1 MNQFLDIARGAH
13 SRLPPQ
19 TRSTLASFL
28 RFVPENLKWGSSYRE
43 WRALLTAARDHPA
56 IVREHQ
62 DRARLAMVT
71 AAARH
76 SRYYRALF
84 EGEFGAGFKPEHLL
98 DDANWTRIPV
108 LTSASVVAQAHDMCT
123 RPPEELDT
131 GSTGGSSGKPVK
143 FYLDR
148 NRSPIEYAFV
158 HDTWSRAE
166 FRAGDPRCVFRGV
179 ELSNAAETHI
189 EYDPVL
195 AELRCSVFHLVDA
208 TMRGYYDEIVDR
220 GIRFIHGYPSAM
232 AIFAAFLVRAGLA
245 PLSQISGVFLTSE
258 RFSADQC
265 DVVRQ
270 AFDRATLV
278 PFYGQRE
285 GGICLRTARRSG
297 PVRVRSALR
306 LHRTSR

>member
-1 MNQFLDIARGAH
+1 MGLELSRVARAFD
-13 SRLPPQ
+13 RRARPPGYC
-19 TRSTLASFL
+19 S
-28 RFVPENLKWGSSYRE
+28 
-43 WRALLTAARDHPA
+43 
-56 IVREHQ
+56 EHQ

-158 HDTWSRAE
+158 HDTWSRAG

-189 EYDPVL
+189 EYDPAL

>member
-1 MNQFLDIARGAH
+1 MNQFLDIARGAY

-98 DDANWTRIPV
+98 DDAYWTRIPV
-108 LTSASVVAQAHDMCT
+108 LTSASVVAHAHDMCT

-158 HDTWSRAE
+158 HDTWSRAG

-179 ELSNAAETHI
+179 ELSNADETHMSTTRRLPNCAARCFTWWTQPCGATTTKSSTAASASSTAI
-189 EYDPVL
+189 RQRWQSS
-195 AELRCSVFHLVDA
+195 LRFSCAPAS
-208 TMRGYYDEIVDR
+208 RPCR
-220 GIRFIHGYPSAM
+220 KS
-232 AIFAAFLVRAGLA
+232 AAF
-245 PLSQISGVFLTSE
+245 F
-258 RFSADQC
+258 
-265 DVVRQ
+265 
-270 AFDRATLV
+270 
-278 PFYGQRE
+278 
-285 GGICLRTARRSG
+285 
-297 PVRVRSALR
+297 
-306 LHRTSR
+306 